1 MPRRLGPL
9 DRLRATQG
17 CGIGSSCR
25 SHAALEIE
33 SFPVFEARC
42 TGSSNSQTVWPA
54 GLELQLVCDDGA
66 PAPGDLQSKGF
77 DRAACQGDEAPL
89 RTVQPL
95 NSASLLV
102 ASCFGLEEPLCA
114 FHQKLPVSA
123 RSILALEKSL
133 KA

>member
-1 MPRRLGPL
+1 MRLGPL

-25 SHAALEIE
+25 SQATLEIE

-54 GLELQLVCDDGA
+54 GLELRLVCNDGGA
-66 PAPGDLQSKGF
+66 GGRPTKQRFRP
-77 DRAACQGDEAPL
+77 AACERDEAPL
-89 RTVQPL
+89 CTVQSL

-102 ASCFGLEEPLCA
+102 VLAWKSRYVP
-114 FHQKLPVSA
+114 
-123 RSILALEKSL
+123 SI
-133 KA
+133 

>member
-25 SHAALEIE
+25 SHATLEIE

-54 GLELQLVCDDGA
+54 GLELQLVCDDWGA
-66 PAPGDLQSKGF
+66 G
-77 DRAACQGDEAPL
+77 
-89 RTVQPL
+89 
-95 NSASLLV
+95 
-102 ASCFGLEEPLCA
+102 
-114 FHQKLPVSA
+114 SA
-123 RSILALEKSL
+123 RTFKAKVSPGLLAM
-133 KA
+133 AMTCFCVRYNR